1 MAYDWNRSKNIIH
14 PRYNGGN
21 HNYDIYAEDVADAI
35 RLLGFKSES
44 DYEGNPFEQYRLE
57 ANSSNGVIM
66 THSKFSTVLSVSLY
80 LNNINITERTNKKCF
95 KWARVSSNTEADK
108 EWNKAHKDGLKE
120 LTIDAID
127 IIEDTV
133 FHCAYVS
140 TAVDEEEEGEDIES
154 EEPELPE
161 EEIVY
166 DNIFNVPFNSILATA
181 SISIVNQSTSA
192 ELMGSLLIESGNKNQ
207 IYTAGLPAPY
217 SPDWKIDN
225 LIIKPYCTAS
235 TITKIDDEFK
245 VYNPNL
251 FDINEYPDLNDEQ
264 YYERNIIYIKNLKWF
279 TRSVSGI
286 ETEIFENENFSFIY
300 GDCPDNRF
308 LIIKNNFLPRDSY
321 VTIIC
326 KYDYND
332 PFTNAIIPQTY
343 SMDLSCI
350 ATGQGTDQLLINN
363 VLGTSIHNNDP
374 AYIELFV
381 SYFSNGEDIDVQTQ
395 IEDPTIQSSIQW
407 YKRASSEDGWILLD
421 AVTQDENEF
430 NTETT
435 KCYEIRRYMTND
447 GAGNFETEKTYSA
460 RGGFLL
466 RIYPAL
472 IKSSDVIKA
481 IFTNTNKSGAQFTAT
496 EVVYDTTD
504 MVQAYIT
511 SSAGDKLY
519 KDIDTNGTILTCM
532 INYQG
537 QLLENGDPRYGDDD
551 YTGNQDGEQGLF
563 DYYWFKMSQ
572 DGSITYN
579 LFLDYKDELQM
590 QLVNDD
596 TTLINGPR
604 SITIKA
610 QHIDDLNMFQCFIV
624 DKKTDSKILNI
635 TNLERS
641 LPSEAIVNEAS
652 TIANN
657 PEDIINLAHNLNN
670 KNDK

>member
-1 MAYDWNRSKNIIH
+1 MANDWNRNKNVIH
-14 PRYNGGN
+14 PHYNNGN
-21 HNYDIYAEDVADAI
+21 QNYDIYAIDVANAI
-35 RLLGFKSES
+35 RKLGFKSED

-57 ANSSNGVIM
+57 AVSSNGVIM
-66 THSKFSTVLSVSLY
+66 THSKFFTTLTVSLY
-80 LNNINITERTNKKCF
+80 LNNINITERTPMKYF

-108 EWNKAHKDGLKE
+108 EWNMAHKDGLKE
-120 LTIDAID
+120 LTINAID

-140 TAVDEEEEGEDIES
+140 TAIDELENEEGEEV
-154 EEPELPE
+154 EG

-181 SISIVNQSTSA
+181 SISIANQSTSA

-217 SPDWKIDN
+217 SPDWRINN
-225 LIIKPYCTAS
+225 LTIKPHCTAS
-235 TITKIDDEFK
+235 TITKINDEFET
-245 VYNPNL
+245 YNPNL
-251 FDINEYPDLNDEQ
+251 FDINEYPNLNDEQ
-264 YYERNIIYIKNLKWF
+264 YYERNITYVKNLKWF

-286 ETEIFENENFSFIY
+286 ETEIVEDDNFTFVY
-300 GDCPDNRF
+300 NDCPDNRY
-308 LIIKNNFLPRDSY
+308 LTIKNNFLPRDTY

-343 SMDLSCI
+343 SLDLSCI

-374 AYIELFV
+374 AYIELYV
-381 SYFSNGEDIDVQTQ
+381 SYFSNGEDTDVQTQ
-395 IEDPTIQSSIQW
+395 IEDSTIQSSIHW
-407 YKRASSEDGWILLD
+407 YKRASSEDGWVLLD
-421 AVTQDENEF
+421 AVTQDLNEF

-435 KCYEIRRYMTND
+435 KCYEIRRYIEND
-447 GAGNFETEKTYSA
+447 GAGNFVTEKTYSA

-466 RIYPAL
+466 RVYPAL

-519 KDIDTNGTILTCM
+519 KDIDTNGTVLTCM

-579 LFLDYKDELQM
+579 LFLDYKNELQM

-596 TTLINGPR
+596 TALINAPR

-635 TNLERS
+635 MNLERS
-641 LPSEAIVNEAS
+641 LPSEAAINEAS
-652 TIANN
+652 LMADDPETI
-657 PEDIINLAHNLNN
+657 ISLAHNLNN